1 MGAYRMY
8 RAGLVSI
15 TYRQLSHREVIDL
28 AADAGLDC
36 IEWGSDI
43 HAPVGDAARLADIAS
58 YSRERGIQC
67 CSYGTY
73 FRLGLHPL
81 DDLRTY
87 IEAARTLGTRVLRI
101 WAGNKNYTDM
111 TDSERTALIDEA
123 RRAAAL
129 AEREG
134 VTLCF
139 EWHAETM
146 TNCLE
151 GALSLMEQVDSPA
164 LRLYWQPSQY
174 RSFEQNLAEAKR
186 IAPYTVNL
194 HVFQWELVPGTIVR
208 HPLADGRKAWTQY
221 LSCFDGTQ
229 NALLEFVPD
238 DDPAL
243 LTREVATLKSF
254 LEGMN

>member
-1 MGAYRMY
+1 MY
-8 RAGLVSI
+8 RAGLVSV
-15 TYRQLSHREVIDL
+15 TYRQLSPREIIDL

-36 IEWGSDI
+36 IEWGSDV
-43 HAPVGDAARLADIAS
+43 HAPANDAERLADIAS
-58 YSRERGIQC
+58 HCRERGITC

-81 DDLRTY
+81 SALDAY
-87 IEAARTLGTRVLRI
+87 IAAARTLGTNVLRI

-111 TDSERTALIDEA
+111 TEAERAALIDEA
-123 RRAAAL
+123 HRAAAL

-134 VTLCF
+134 AVLCF
-139 EWHAETM
+139 EWHTQTM

-151 GALSLMEQVDSPA
+151 GALSLMEQVNSPA

-186 IAPYTVNL
+186 VAPYVVNL
-194 HVFQWELVPGTIVR
+194 HVFQWEATPDLIVR
-208 HPLADGRKAWTQY
+208 HPLADGHEIWKQY
-221 LSCFDGTQ
+221 FACFDGTQ
-229 NALLEFVPD
+229 HALLEFVPD

-243 LTREVATLKSF
+243 LCREAATLRAF
-254 LEGMN
+254 LKGAN